1 MFSSKKVY
9 IQRFFLL
16 LVMVFISACSG
27 SGGGAGGF
35 AVIDPCSENP
45 PSLSAANNTG
55 TLHFYTG
62 CGLWAVDPDKPS
74 EPGLV
79 EAAYLGGSLKRL
91 IGGVWDTASKK
102 VTQKKLHALMY
113 AKADGRF
120 YRISANK
127 AVPITPIQVS
137 SETEANRMCGVIATL
152 EDYQDLNNSIYVY
165 SMPGPDQD
173 CGLSDDNIE
182 KYIRLGMSAGT
193 SPVTFPR
200 AREIFTINDL
210 VDKDT
215 GALTGWL
222 AIKQRRKQ
230 RQLPN
235 FSSEADPTNDL
246 LTTFY
251 PLGFFDDTP
260 LMVSGPA
267 AVGGLNPD
275 TVYRYNVN
283 PPDDVIFPCPGGD
296 NDVLRFPPVNNPS
309 KFEIKLQKQVKMICL
324 DDGTIL
330 ERDLDAS
337 DADMESLRT
346 EIAGR
351 QVVKTTIESRTVD
364 ITASGEVTVNAV
376 TSYADLYRC
385 NMDLSDCTLL
395 KETKFQTFCAESGFD
410 QVANTG
416 QTLANPFSVTAYN
429 YDRFGENKLDGEVI
443 HWIRAND
450 PDGGIILPHFF
461 ETDTTTGDDGPGRVA
476 FTGTLGSDDQVS
488 GWDLFK
494 AKVAGIGSAIVFET
508 VRATPAPEDRTA
520 PYCKRREEFLI
531 AGIFPQSPRGFK
543 NQFTGKMVVRIDL
556 NYKPQPNDADRDLAN
571 KTGVKGLMFVY
582 DTETQTLS
590 ASEKYASEIDEFSDG
605 SRSSFPQG
613 MPFIS
618 DHNNFYF
625 ADNGSLFR
633 LPLEGGGNAL
643 ELVHEGKQVVEMKL
657 TENKLVYSLTVTGA
671 SSAITSMHSIN
682 KTGGSRATLLPDT
695 TRAVLPIITDEDWNY
710 VYFQTLEHRESPPG
724 VFSRLHSPKEDGSE
738 PNVSNNAHLAGRTK
752 TKILGI
758 SGCADD
764 GTYTCA
770 GRGTLGSA
778 DGKTAGNAI
787 VLGPVPNDIT
797 TFFFEGFADEVIG
810 EGVGESNVDNVEIFH
825 IRSGVTNSL
834 TRTTSTSLVP
844 EELL

>member
-1 MFSSKKVY
+1 MFSSQKVH
-9 IQRFFLL
+9 IQKFLL
-16 LVMVFISACSG
+16 LLFMIFASACSG
-27 SGGGAGGF
+27 SGGSGGAEGF
-35 AVIDPCSENP
+35 ATIDPCSDT
-45 PSLSAANNTG
+45 PSSFSAANNTG

-91 IGGVWDTASKK
+91 IGGVWDTANKK
-102 VTQKKLHALMY
+102 VSQKKLHALIY

-120 YRISANK
+120 YRLSANK
-127 AVPITPIQVS
+127 AVPTIPIQVS
-137 SETEANRMCGVIATL
+137 NETETHKMCGVIAAL

-165 SMPGPDQD
+165 SMPGPDQS
-173 CGLSDDNIE
+173 CGLSDDNVE
-182 KYIRLGMSAGT
+182 KYIRLGMSSSE
-193 SPVTFPR
+193 SPITFPR
-200 AREIFTINDL
+200 ARDIFTINDL
-210 VDKDT
+210 VDKNT

-230 RQLPN
+230 HQLPD
-235 FSSEADPTNDL
+235 FSTEADPANNL
-246 LTTFY
+246 LRTFY

-267 AVGGLNPD
+267 ATGGLNPE
-275 TVYRYNVN
+275 TVYRYNAN
-283 PPDDVIFPCPGGD
+283 PPDDVIFPCPGED
-296 NDVLRFPPVNNPS
+296 NNVLEFPPVSDPS
-309 KFEIKLQKQVKMICL
+309 EFEIKLQKQVKLICL
-324 DDGTIL
+324 EDGTVL
-330 ERDLDAS
+330 ERDVDAS
-337 DADMESLRT
+337 DAELESLKT

-351 QVVKTTIESRTVD
+351 QVVKATIETRTVD
-364 ITASGEVTVNAV
+364 ITASGAVTVNTVA
-376 TSYADLYRC
+376 SYADLYRC

-416 QTLANPFSVTAYN
+416 QTLSNPFVVTAYD
-429 YDRFGENKLDGEVI
+429 YDRFGENKLDGEVV

-450 PDGGIILPHFF
+450 PDGGIF
-461 ETDTTTGDDGPGRVA
+461 TTTGDNGPGRVE
-476 FTGTLGSDDQVS
+476 FIGTLGNDDQMA
-488 GWDLFK
+488 GWDLFR
-494 AKVAGIGSAIVFET
+494 AKIAGIGSPIVFET
-508 VRATPAPEDRTA
+508 ERFTPEPEDRTA

-543 NQFTGKMVVRIDL
+543 NQFTGKMVIRIDL
-556 NYKPQPNDADRDLAN
+556 NYKPQPDDADRDLAN

-582 DTETQTLS
+582 DTETQMLS

-625 ADNGSLFR
+625 ADNGSLFS
-633 LPLEGGGNAL
+633 LPLEGGGNAV

-657 TENKLVYSLTVTGA
+657 TENKLVYSLTVTGP
-671 SSAITSMHSIN
+671 SSATTSVLSIN

-695 TRAVLPIITDEDWNY
+695 TYAVLPIITDEDWNY
-710 VYFQTLEHRESPPG
+710 IYFQTLESSSNPPG
-724 VFSRLHSPKEDGSE
+724 VVSRLHSPKEDGTE
-738 PNVSNNAHLAGRTK
+738 PNVTQNAHLAGRTK
-752 TKILGI
+752 TKVLGI

-787 VLGPVPNDIT
+787 VLGPVPSDIT
-797 TFFFEGFADEVIG
+797 TFFFEGFEDEVIG
-810 EGVGESNVDNVEIFH
+810 EGIGESDIDNVEIFH
-825 IRSGVTNSL
+825 IQSGVQNSL
-834 TRTTSTSLVP
+834 TRTTSTSLIP